1 LNLKDFEKL
10 GIEFDPKSK
19 SGHYADGTRLK
30 LKSKH
35 SGIMDLH
42 IEYWK
47 SSTTR
52 NDLIIKMWHETSDG
66 LKDPLVVMGVG
77 YSPCN
82 NGSKIVYHQIKY
94 LEWHDENMNYH
105 TTDEAEIRVSVE
117 EYIFPNL
124 IANDYEESN

>member
-1 LNLKDFEKL
+1 LVRLNLKDFEKL

-19 SGHYADGTRLK
+19 SGYTRLT
-30 LKSKH
+30 SKH

-42 IEYWK
+42 IEYK
-47 SSTTR
+47 QNKNKTS
-52 NDLIIKMWHETSDG
+52 DLIVKMWHETSDG
-66 LKDPLVVMGVG
+66 LKDPLVIMGVN
-77 YSPCN
+77 YHATKN
-82 NGSKIVYHQIKY
+82 EEVYY
-94 LEWHDENMNYH
+94 LEWHDENTNYH